1 MKKIKMIVGA
11 LAITSLFVG
20 CEEKTE
26 RASFEEGLKALG
38 IPTAEEVQNQQET
51 NKTTIK
57 GISDPYWLPYETT
70 EEVEDE
76 PYHTPDTIT
85 EEVDNEPYYTPD
97 TTTEEVDN
105 EPYYTP
111 DTTTEEVTEVQEQ
124 IVEKVERF
132 IEDEYNIALED
143 LVYLND
149 IVLGDGKTVHVFV
162 NLRAYGENNVVDLYF
177 KTLDGFEIGQI
188 SYNGGYAIYNGSANT
203 VYVDLNE
210 MNKLSD
216 PLMSIKTTA
225 DMKYNPALQ
234 EWEEKKAKQH
244 FTPINQP

>member
-1 MKKIKMIVGA
+1 MKKIKMIVGT
-11 LAITSLFVG
+11 LAIASLFVG
-20 CEEKTE
+20 CDEKTE

-76 PYHTPDTIT
+76 PYCVPDTTAEEVEDEPYHTP
-85 EEVDNEPYYTPD
+85 N
-97 TTTEEVDN
+97 TTTEEVDS

-132 IEDEYNIALED
+132 IEDEYNVSLED

-162 NLRAYGENNVVDLYF
+162 NLRVYGENNVVDLYF

-216 PLMSIKTTA
+216 PLMSVKTTA
-225 DMKYNPALQ
+225 DMKYNPALK

>member
-11 LAITSLFVG
+11 LAIASLFVG

-38 IPTAEEVQNQQET
+38 IPTAEEVQNQYQQKT
-51 NKTTIK
+51 DKTTIK
-57 GISDPYWLPYETT
+57 GLSDPYWLPYETT

-76 PYHTPDTIT
+76 PYHA
-85 EEVDNEPYYTPD
+85 PD
-97 TTTEEVDN
+97 TTTEEVN
-105 EPYYTP
+105 NKPYHAP
-111 DTTTEEVTEVQEQ
+111 DTATEEVTEVQEQ

-132 IEDEYNIALED
+132 IEDEYNVALED

-149 IVLGDGKTVHVFV
+149 IVLGDGKAVHVFV

-188 SYNGGYAIYNGSANT
+188 SYNGGYAIYYGSTNT

-216 PLMSIKTTA
+216 PLMSVKTTA
-225 DMKYNPALQ
+225 DMKYNPALK
-234 EWEEKKAKQH
+234 EWEERKARRNSMQ
-244 FTPINQP
+244 N

>member
-11 LAITSLFVG
+11 LAIASLFVG

-38 IPTAEEVQNQQET
+38 IPTAEEVQNQHQQET
-51 NKTTIK
+51 DKTTIK
-57 GISDPYWLPYETT
+57 GLSDPYWLPYETT

-76 PYHTPDTIT
+76 PY
-85 EEVDNEPYYTPD
+85 YTPD
-97 TTTEEVDN
+97 TTTKEVKD
-105 EPYYTP
+105 EPYRVP

-132 IEDEYNIALED
+132 IEDEYNVALED

-149 IVLGDGKTVHVFV
+149 IVLGDSKAVHVFV
-162 NLRAYGENNVVDLYF
+162 NLRAYGENNVIDLYF

-188 SYNGGYAIYNGSANT
+188 SYNGGYAIYYGSTNT

-216 PLMSIKTTA
+216 PLMSVKTTA
-225 DMKYNPALQ
+225 DMKYNPALK
-234 EWEEKKAKQH
+234 EWEERKARRNSMQ
-244 FTPINQP
+244 N

>member
-1 MKKIKMIVGA
+1 MKKIKMIVGV
-11 LAITSLFVG
+11 LAIASLFVG
-20 CEEKTE
+20 CDEKVE
-26 RASFEEGLKALG
+26 RASFEDGLKALG
-38 IPTAEEVQNQQET
+38 IPTAEEVQNKYQQET
-51 NKTTIK
+51 DKTTIK
-57 GISDPYWLPYETT
+57 GLSDPYWLPYETT

-76 PYHTPDTIT
+76 PYHTPNTTT
-85 EEVDNEPYYTPD
+85 EEVVDESYYTPD
-97 TTTEEVDN
+97 TTTEEVV
-105 EPYYTP
+105 
-111 DTTTEEVTEVQEQ
+111 EVPKQ

-162 NLRAYGENNVVDLYF
+162 NLRAYGESNMIDLYF

-188 SYNGGYAIYNGSANT
+188 SYNGGYAIYYGSTNT

-216 PLMSIKTTA
+216 PLMSVKTTA
-225 DMKYNPALQ
+225 DMKYNPALK
-234 EWEEKKAKQH
+234 EWEERKARRNSMQ
-244 FTPINQP
+244 N

>member
-1 MKKIKMIVGA
+1 MKKIKMIVGT
-11 LAITSLFVG
+11 LAIASLFVG

-26 RASFEEGLKALG
+26 RASFEDGLKALG
-38 IPTAEEVQNQQET
+38 IPTAEEVQNKYQQ
-51 NKTTIK
+51 KTDKTAIK
-57 GISDPYWLPYETT
+57 GLSDPYWLPYETT

-76 PYHTPDTIT
+76 PYC
-85 EEVDNEPYYTPD
+85 VPD
-97 TTTEEVDN
+97 TTTEEVED
-105 EPYYTP
+105 EPYYVP
-111 DTTTEEVTEVQEQ
+111 DTTTEEVVEVPKQ

-132 IEDEYNIALED
+132 IEDEYNVSLED

-149 IVLGDGKTVHVFV
+149 IVLGDGKTVHVFA
-162 NLRAYGENNVVDLYF
+162 NLRAYGESNVIDLYF

-210 MNKLSD
+210 INKLSD

-225 DMKYNPALQ
+225 DMKYNPALK

-244 FTPINQP
+244 FTPIKQP

>member
-11 LAITSLFVG
+11 LAVTSLFVG

-76 PYHTPDTIT
+76 PYC
-85 EEVDNEPYYTPD
+85 V
-97 TTTEEVDN
+97 
-105 EPYYTP
+105 P

-225 DMKYNPALQ
+225 DIKYNPALQ

>member
-1 MKKIKMIVGA
+1 MKKIKMIVGT
-11 LAITSLFVG
+11 LAIASLFVG

-38 IPTAEEVQNQQET
+38 IPTAEEVQNQHQQET
-51 NKTTIK
+51 DKTTIK
-57 GISDPYWLPYETT
+57 GLSDPYWLPYETT

-76 PYHTPDTIT
+76 SYHA
-85 EEVDNEPYYTPD
+85 PD
-97 TTTEEVDN
+97 TTTEEVNN
-105 EPYYTP
+105 EPYRVP

-132 IEDEYNIALED
+132 IEDEYNVALED

-149 IVLGDGKTVHVFV
+149 IVLGDGKAVHVFV
-162 NLRAYGENNVVDLYF
+162 NLRAYGENNVIDLYF

-188 SYNGGYAIYNGSANT
+188 SYNGGYAIYYGSTNT

-216 PLMSIKTTA
+216 PLMSVKTTA
-225 DMKYNPALQ
+225 DMKYNPALK
-234 EWEEKKAKQH
+234 EWEERKARRNSMQ
-244 FTPINQP
+244 N

>member
-1 MKKIKMIVGA
+1 MKKIKMIVGT
-11 LAITSLFVG
+11 LAIASLFVG

-38 IPTAEEVQNQQET
+38 IPTAEEVQNQHQQET
-51 NKTTIK
+51 DKTTIK
-57 GISDPYWLPYETT
+57 GLSDPYWLPYETT

-76 PYHTPDTIT
+76 PYHA
-85 EEVDNEPYYTPD
+85 PD

-105 EPYYTP
+105 EPYRVP

-132 IEDEYNIALED
+132 IEDEYNVALED

-149 IVLGDGKTVHVFV
+149 IVLGDGKAVHVFV
-162 NLRAYGENNVVDLYF
+162 NLRAYGENNVIDLYF

-188 SYNGGYAIYNGSANT
+188 SYNGGYAIYYGSTNT

-216 PLMSIKTTA
+216 PLMSVKTTA
-225 DMKYNPALQ
+225 DMKYNPALK
-234 EWEEKKAKQH
+234 EWEERKARRNSMQ
-244 FTPINQP
+244 N

>member
-1 MKKIKMIVGA
+1 MKKIKMIVGT
-11 LAITSLFVG
+11 LAIASLFVG

-38 IPTAEEVQNQQET
+38 IPTAEEVQNQHQQET
-51 NKTTIK
+51 DKTTIK
-57 GISDPYWLPYETT
+57 GLSDPYWLPYETT

-76 PYHTPDTIT
+76 PYCVPDA
-85 EEVDNEPYYTPD
+85 
-97 TTTEEVDN
+97 
-105 EPYYTP
+105 
-111 DTTTEEVTEVQEQ
+111 TTEEVTEVQEQ

-132 IEDEYNIALED
+132 IEDEYNVALED

-149 IVLGDGKTVHVFV
+149 IVLGDGKAVHVFV
-162 NLRAYGENNVVDLYF
+162 NLRAYGENNVIDLYF

-188 SYNGGYAIYNGSANT
+188 SYNGGYAIYYGSTNT

-216 PLMSIKTTA
+216 PLMSVKTTA
-225 DMKYNPALQ
+225 DMKYNPALK
-234 EWEEKKAKQH
+234 EWEERKARRNSMQ
-244 FTPINQP
+244 N

>member
-20 CEEKTE
+20 CDEKTE
-26 RASFEEGLKALG
+26 RTSFEEGLKALG

-57 GISDPYWLPYETT
+57 GLSDPYWLPYETT

-76 PYHTPDTIT
+76 PYH
-85 EEVDNEPYYTPD
+85 
-97 TTTEEVDN
+97 
-105 EPYYTP
+105 TP

-225 DMKYNPALQ
+225 DIKYNPALQ

>member
-1 MKKIKMIVGA
+1 MKKIKMIVGT
-11 LAITSLFVG
+11 LAIASLFVG

-76 PYHTPDTIT
+76 PYHTPDTT
-85 EEVDNEPYYTPD
+85 TKEVEDEPYCVPD
-97 TTTEEVDN
+97 A
-105 EPYYTP
+105 
-111 DTTTEEVTEVQEQ
+111 TTEEVTEVQEQ

-132 IEDEYNIALED
+132 IEDEYNVALED

-149 IVLGDGKTVHVFV
+149 IVLGDGKAVHVFV
-162 NLRAYGENNVVDLYF
+162 NLRAYGENNVIDLYF

-188 SYNGGYAIYNGSANT
+188 SYNGGYAIYYGSTNT

-216 PLMSIKTTA
+216 PLMSVKTTA
-225 DMKYNPALQ
+225 DMKYNPALK
-234 EWEEKKAKQH
+234 EWEERKARRNSMQ
-244 FTPINQP
+244 N

>member
-11 LAITSLFVG
+11 LAIASLFVG
-20 CEEKTE
+20 CDEKVE

-38 IPTAEEVQNQQET
+38 IPTAEEVQNQHQQET
-51 NKTTIK
+51 DKTTIK
-57 GISDPYWLPYETT
+57 GLSDPYWLPYETT

-76 PYHTPDTIT
+76 PYHA
-85 EEVDNEPYYTPD
+85 PD

-105 EPYYTP
+105 EPYRVP

-149 IVLGDGKTVHVFV
+149 IVLGDGKAVHVFV
-162 NLRAYGENNVVDLYF
+162 NLRAYGENNVIDLYF

-188 SYNGGYAIYNGSANT
+188 SYNGGYAIYYGSTNT

-216 PLMSIKTTA
+216 PLMSVKTTA
-225 DMKYNPALQ
+225 DMKYNPALK
-234 EWEEKKAKQH
+234 EWEERKARRNSMQ
-244 FTPINQP
+244 N

>member
-11 LAITSLFVG
+11 LAIASLFVG
-20 CEEKTE
+20 CDEKVE
-26 RASFEEGLKALG
+26 RTSFEDGLKALG
-38 IPTAEEVQNQQET
+38 IPTAEEVQNKYQQET
-51 NKTTIK
+51 DKTTIK
-57 GISDPYWLPYETT
+57 GLSDPYWLPYETT

-76 PYHTPDTIT
+76 PY
-85 EEVDNEPYYTPD
+85 YTPD
-97 TTTEEVDN
+97 TTTEEVED
-105 EPYYTP
+105 EPYYTSDTTTEEVEDEP
-111 DTTTEEVTEVQEQ
+111 YYTSDTTTEEVTEVQEQ

-162 NLRAYGENNVVDLYF
+162 NLRAYGENNMIDLYF

-188 SYNGGYAIYNGSANT
+188 SYNGGYAIYYGSTNT

-216 PLMSIKTTA
+216 SLMSVKTTA
-225 DMKYNPALQ
+225 DMKYNPALK
-234 EWEEKKAKQH
+234 EWEERKARRNSMQ
-244 FTPINQP
+244 N

>member
-20 CEEKTE
+20 CDEKTE

-76 PYHTPDTIT
+76 PYHTPDTT
-85 EEVDNEPYYTPD
+85 TKEVEDEPYCVPD
-97 TTTEEVDN
+97 A
-105 EPYYTP
+105 
-111 DTTTEEVTEVQEQ
+111 TTEEVTEVQEQ

-132 IEDEYNIALED
+132 IEDEYNVALED

-149 IVLGDGKTVHVFV
+149 IVLGDGKAVHVFV
-162 NLRAYGENNVVDLYF
+162 NLRAYGENNVIDLYF

-188 SYNGGYAIYNGSANT
+188 SYNGGYAIYYGSTNT

-216 PLMSIKTTA
+216 PLMSVKTTA
-225 DMKYNPALQ
+225 DMKYNPALK
-234 EWEEKKAKQH
+234 EWEERKARRNSMQ
-244 FTPINQP
+244 N

>member
-26 RASFEEGLKALG
+26 RASFEEDLKALG
-38 IPTAEEVQNQQET
+38 IPIAEEVQNQQET

-57 GISDPYWLPYETT
+57 GLSDPYWLPYETT

-76 PYHTPDTIT
+76 PYRA
-85 EEVDNEPYYTPD
+85 PD
-97 TTTEEVDN
+97 TTTEK
-105 EPYYTP
+105 
-111 DTTTEEVTEVQEQ
+111 VTEVQEQ

-132 IEDEYNIALED
+132 IEDEYNIALKD

-225 DMKYNPALQ
+225 DIKYNPALQ

>member
-20 CEEKTE
+20 CDEKVE
-26 RASFEEGLKALG
+26 RASFEDGLKALG
-38 IPTAEEVQNQQET
+38 IPTAEEVQNQHQQET
-51 NKTTIK
+51 DKTTIK
-57 GISDPYWLPYETT
+57 GLSDPYWLPYETT

-76 PYHTPDTIT
+76 PY
-85 EEVDNEPYYTPD
+85 YTPD
-97 TTTEEVDN
+97 TTTKEVKD
-105 EPYYTP
+105 EPYRVP

-132 IEDEYNIALED
+132 IEDEYNVALED

-149 IVLGDGKTVHVFV
+149 IVLGDGKAVHVFV
-162 NLRAYGENNVVDLYF
+162 NLRAYGENNVIDLYF

-188 SYNGGYAIYNGSANT
+188 SYNGGYAIYYGSTNT
-203 VYVDLNE
+203 IYVDLNE

-216 PLMSIKTTA
+216 PLMSVKTTA
-225 DMKYNPALQ
+225 DMKYNPALK
-234 EWEEKKAKQH
+234 EWEERKARRNSMQ
-244 FTPINQP
+244 N

>member
-11 LAITSLFVG
+11 LAIASLFVG

-38 IPTAEEVQNQQET
+38 IPTAEEVQNQNQHQQET
-51 NKTTIK
+51 DKTTIK
-57 GISDPYWLPYETT
+57 GLSDPYWLPYETT

-76 PYHTPDTIT
+76 PYHA
-85 EEVDNEPYYTPD
+85 PD
-97 TTTEEVDN
+97 TTTEEVVD
-105 EPYYTP
+105 EPYYTS

-162 NLRAYGENNVVDLYF
+162 NLRAYGENNMIDLYF

-188 SYNGGYAIYNGSANT
+188 SYNGGYAIYYGSTNT
-203 VYVDLNE
+203 VYIDLNE

-216 PLMSIKTTA
+216 PLMSVKTTA
-225 DMKYNPALQ
+225 DMKYNPALK
-234 EWEEKKAKQH
+234 EWEERKARRNSMQ
-244 FTPINQP
+244 N

>member
-26 RASFEEGLKALG
+26 RANFEEGLKALG

-57 GISDPYWLPYETT
+57 GLSDPYWLPYETT

-76 PYHTPDTIT
+76 PYHA
-85 EEVDNEPYYTPD
+85 
-97 TTTEEVDN
+97 
-105 EPYYTP
+105 P

-132 IEDEYNIALED
+132 IEDEYNVALKD

-188 SYNGGYAIYNGSANT
+188 SYNGGYAIYYGSTNT

-225 DMKYNPALQ
+225 DIKYNPALQ

>member
-11 LAITSLFVG
+11 LAIASLFVG

-26 RASFEEGLKALG
+26 RTSFEDGLKALG
-38 IPTAEEVQNQQET
+38 IPTAEEVQNKYQQET
-51 NKTTIK
+51 DKTTIK
-57 GISDPYWLPYETT
+57 GLSDPYWLPYETT

-76 PYHTPDTIT
+76 PYCA
-85 EEVDNEPYYTPD
+85 PD
-97 TTTEEVDN
+97 TTTEEVED
-105 EPYYTP
+105 EPYYVP
-111 DTTTEEVTEVQEQ
+111 DTTTEEVVEVPKQ

-132 IEDEYNIALED
+132 IEDEYNVALED

-203 VYVDLNE
+203 IYVDLNE

-216 PLMSIKTTA
+216 PLMNIKTTA

>member
-11 LAITSLFVG
+11 LAIASLFVG

-26 RASFEEGLKALG
+26 RTSFEDGLKALG
-38 IPTAEEVQNQQET
+38 IPTAEEVQNKYQQET
-51 NKTTIK
+51 DKTTIK
-57 GISDPYWLPYETT
+57 GLSDPYWLPYETT

-76 PYHTPDTIT
+76 PYY
-85 EEVDNEPYYTPD
+85 VPD
-97 TTTEEVDN
+97 TTTEEVV
-105 EPYYTP
+105 
-111 DTTTEEVTEVQEQ
+111 EVPKQ

-132 IEDEYNIALED
+132 IEDEYNVALED

-203 VYVDLNE
+203 IYVDLNE

-216 PLMSIKTTA
+216 PLMSVKTTA
-225 DMKYNPALQ
+225 DMKYNPALK
-234 EWEEKKAKQH
+234 EWEERKARRNSMQ
-244 FTPINQP
+244 N

>member
-1 MKKIKMIVGA
+1 MKKIKMIVGT
-11 LAITSLFVG
+11 LAIASLFVG

-38 IPTAEEVQNQQET
+38 IPTAEEVQNQHQQET
-51 NKTTIK
+51 DKTTIK
-57 GISDPYWLPYETT
+57 GLSDPYWLPYETT

-76 PYHTPDTIT
+76 PYHA
-85 EEVDNEPYYTPD
+85 PD
-97 TTTEEVDN
+97 TTTEEVNN
-105 EPYYTP
+105 EPYYIP
-111 DTTTEEVTEVQEQ
+111 DTTTEEVTEAQEQ
-124 IVEKVERF
+124 IINKVERF
-132 IEDEYNIALED
+132 IEDEYNVALED

-149 IVLGDGKTVHVFV
+149 IVLGDGKAVHVFV
-162 NLRAYGENNVVDLYF
+162 NLRAYGENNVIDLYF

-188 SYNGGYAIYNGSANT
+188 SYNGGYAIYYGSTNT

-225 DMKYNPALQ
+225 DMKYNPALK
-234 EWEEKKAKQH
+234 EWEERKARRNSMQ
-244 FTPINQP
+244 N

>member
-11 LAITSLFVG
+11 LAIASLFVG

-38 IPTAEEVQNQQET
+38 IPTAEEVQNQHQQET
-51 NKTTIK
+51 DKTTIK
-57 GISDPYWLPYETT
+57 GLSDPYWLPYETT
-70 EEVEDE
+70 EEVED
-76 PYHTPDTIT
+76 
-85 EEVDNEPYYTPD
+85 
-97 TTTEEVDN
+97 

-132 IEDEYNIALED
+132 IEDEYNVALED

-149 IVLGDGKTVHVFV
+149 IVLGDGKAVHVFV
-162 NLRAYGENNVVDLYF
+162 NLRAYGENNVIDLYF

-188 SYNGGYAIYNGSANT
+188 SYNGGYAIYYGSTNT

-225 DMKYNPALQ
+225 DMKYNPALK
-234 EWEEKKAKQH
+234 EWEERKARRNSMQ
-244 FTPINQP
+244 N

>member
-1 MKKIKMIVGA
+1 MKKIKMIVGT
-11 LAITSLFVG
+11 LAIASLFVG

-38 IPTAEEVQNQQET
+38 IPTAEEVQNQHQQET

-76 PYHTPDTIT
+76 PYHTPDT
-85 EEVDNEPYYTPD
+85 
-97 TTTEEVDN
+97 TTEEVDN
-105 EPYYTP
+105 EPYRVP

-132 IEDEYNIALED
+132 IEDEYNVALED

-149 IVLGDGKTVHVFV
+149 IVLGDGKAVHVFV
-162 NLRAYGENNVVDLYF
+162 NLRAYGENNVIDLYF

-188 SYNGGYAIYNGSANT
+188 SYNGGYAIYYGSTNT

-216 PLMSIKTTA
+216 PLMSVKTTA
-225 DMKYNPALQ
+225 DMKYNPALK
-234 EWEEKKAKQH
+234 EWEERKARRNSMQ
-244 FTPINQP
+244 N

>member
-11 LAITSLFVG
+11 LAIASLFVG
-20 CEEKTE
+20 CDEKVE
-26 RASFEEGLKALG
+26 HASFEDGLKALG

-76 PYHTPDTIT
+76 PYHTPDTT
-85 EEVDNEPYYTPD
+85 TKEVEDEPYCVPD
-97 TTTEEVDN
+97 A
-105 EPYYTP
+105 
-111 DTTTEEVTEVQEQ
+111 TTEEVTEVQEQ

-132 IEDEYNIALED
+132 IEDEYNVTLED

-149 IVLGDGKTVHVFV
+149 IVLGDGKAVHVFV
-162 NLRAYGENNVVDLYF
+162 NLRAYGENNVIDLYF

-188 SYNGGYAIYNGSANT
+188 SYNGGYAIYYGSTNT

-216 PLMSIKTTA
+216 PLMSVKTTA
-225 DMKYNPALQ
+225 DMKYNPALK
-234 EWEEKKAKQH
+234 EWEERKARRNSMQ
-244 FTPINQP
+244 N

>member
-1 MKKIKMIVGA
+1 M
-11 LAITSLFVG
+11 
-20 CEEKTE
+20 
-26 RASFEEGLKALG
+26 
-38 IPTAEEVQNQQET
+38 
-51 NKTTIK
+51 
-57 GISDPYWLPYETT
+57 SDTYWLPYETT
-70 EEVEDE
+70 EEVEDK
-76 PYHTPDTIT
+76 PYH
-85 EEVDNEPYYTPD
+85 
-97 TTTEEVDN
+97 
-105 EPYYTP
+105 TP
-111 DTTTEEVTEVQEQ
+111 DTTTEEVTEAQEQ
-124 IVEKVERF
+124 IIEKVERF
-132 IEDEYNIALED
+132 IEDEYNVALED

-188 SYNGGYAIYNGSANT
+188 SYNGGYAIYNGSAST

-234 EWEEKKAKQH
+234 EWEEKKANQH

>member
-11 LAITSLFVG
+11 LAIASLFVG
-20 CEEKTE
+20 CDEKVE
-26 RASFEEGLKALG
+26 RASFEDGLKALG
-38 IPTAEEVQNQQET
+38 IPTAEEVQNKCQQET
-51 NKTTIK
+51 DKTTIK
-57 GISDPYWLPYETT
+57 GLSDPYWLPYETT
-70 EEVEDE
+70 EEVEDK
-76 PYHTPDTIT
+76 PYHTPDTTT
-85 EEVDNEPYYTPD
+85 EEVVDEPYYTPD
-97 TTTEEVDN
+97 TTTEEVV
-105 EPYYTP
+105 
-111 DTTTEEVTEVQEQ
+111 EVPKQ

-162 NLRAYGENNVVDLYF
+162 NLRAYGESNMIDLYF

-188 SYNGGYAIYNGSANT
+188 SYNGGYAIYYGSTNT

-216 PLMSIKTTA
+216 PLMSVKTTA
-225 DMKYNPALQ
+225 DMKYNPALK
-234 EWEEKKAKQH
+234 EWEERKARRNSMQ
-244 FTPINQP
+244 N

>member
-11 LAITSLFVG
+11 LAIASLFVG

-26 RASFEEGLKALG
+26 RASFEDGLKALG
-38 IPTAEEVQNQQET
+38 IPTAEEVQNKYQQET
-51 NKTTIK
+51 DKTTIK
-57 GISDPYWLPYETT
+57 GLSDPYWLPYETT

-76 PYHTPDTIT
+76 PYS
-85 EEVDNEPYYTPD
+85 TPD
-97 TTTEEVDN
+97 TTTEEVKD
-105 EPYYTP
+105 EPYSTP

-124 IVEKVERF
+124 IIEKVERF

-162 NLRAYGENNVVDLYF
+162 NLRAYGESNMIDLYF

-188 SYNGGYAIYNGSANT
+188 NYNGGYAIYYGSTNT

-216 PLMSIKTTA
+216 PLMSVKTTA
-225 DMKYNPALQ
+225 DMKYNPALK
-234 EWEEKKAKQH
+234 EWEERKARRNSMQ
-244 FTPINQP
+244 N

>member
-11 LAITSLFVG
+11 LAIASLFVG

-38 IPTAEEVQNQQET
+38 IPTAEEVQNKCQQET
-51 NKTTIK
+51 DKTTIK
-57 GISDPYWLPYETT
+57 GLSDPYWLPYETT
-70 EEVEDE
+70 EEVEDK
-76 PYHTPDTIT
+76 PYH
-85 EEVDNEPYYTPD
+85 TPD
-97 TTTEEVDN
+97 TTTEEVVD

-132 IEDEYNIALED
+132 IEDEYNVALED

-149 IVLGDGKTVHVFV
+149 IVLGDGKAVHVFV
-162 NLRAYGENNVVDLYF
+162 NLRAYGENNVIDLYF

-188 SYNGGYAIYNGSANT
+188 SYNGGYAIYYGSTNT

-216 PLMSIKTTA
+216 PLMSVKTTA
-225 DMKYNPALQ
+225 DMKYNPALK
-234 EWEEKKAKQH
+234 EWEERKARRNSMQ
-244 FTPINQP
+244 N

>member
-11 LAITSLFVG
+11 LAIASLFVG

-38 IPTAEEVQNQQET
+38 IPTAEEVQNQHQQET
-51 NKTTIK
+51 DKTTIK
-57 GISDPYWLPYETT
+57 GLSDPYWLPYETT

-76 PYHTPDTIT
+76 PYHA
-85 EEVDNEPYYTPD
+85 PD

-105 EPYYTP
+105 EPYYIP
-111 DTTTEEVTEVQEQ
+111 DTTTEEVTEAQEQ
-124 IVEKVERF
+124 IINKVERF

-162 NLRAYGENNVVDLYF
+162 NLRAYGENNVIDLYF

-188 SYNGGYAIYNGSANT
+188 SYNGGYAIYYGSTNT

-216 PLMSIKTTA
+216 PLMSVKTTA
-225 DMKYNPALQ
+225 DMKYNPALK
-234 EWEEKKAKQH
+234 EWEERKARRNSMQ
-244 FTPINQP
+244 N

>member
-26 RASFEEGLKALG
+26 RANFEEGLKALG
-38 IPTAEEVQNQQET
+38 IPTAEEVQNQYQQET
-51 NKTTIK
+51 DKTTIK
-57 GISDPYWLPYETT
+57 GLSDPYWLPYETT

-76 PYHTPDTIT
+76 PYC
-85 EEVDNEPYYTPD
+85 VPD
-97 TTTEEVDN
+97 TTTEEVED
-105 EPYYTP
+105 EPYYVP
-111 DTTTEEVTEVQEQ
+111 DTTTEEVVEVPKQ

-132 IEDEYNIALED
+132 IEDEYNVALED

-149 IVLGDGKTVHVFV
+149 IVLGDGKTVHVFA

>member
-11 LAITSLFVG
+11 LAIASLFVG

-26 RASFEEGLKALG
+26 RASFEDGLKALG
-38 IPTAEEVQNQQET
+38 IPTAEEVQNKYQQ
-51 NKTTIK
+51 KTDKTAIK
-57 GISDPYWLPYETT
+57 GLSDPYWLPYETT

-76 PYHTPDTIT
+76 PYCA
-85 EEVDNEPYYTPD
+85 PD
-97 TTTEEVDN
+97 TTTEEVED
-105 EPYYTP
+105 EPYYVP
-111 DTTTEEVTEVQEQ
+111 DTTTEEVVEVPKQ

-132 IEDEYNIALED
+132 IEDEYNVALED

-149 IVLGDGKTVHVFV
+149 IVLGDGKTVHVFA
-162 NLRAYGENNVVDLYF
+162 NLRAYGENNMIDLYF

-225 DMKYNPALQ
+225 DMKYNPALK
-234 EWEEKKAKQH
+234 EWEERKARRNSMQ
-244 FTPINQP
+244 N

>member
-1 MKKIKMIVGA
+1 MKKIKMIVGT
-11 LAITSLFVG
+11 LAIASLFVG
-20 CEEKTE
+20 CDEKTE
-26 RASFEEGLKALG
+26 RTSFEEGLKALG

-70 EEVEDE
+70 EEVGDE
-76 PYHTPDTIT
+76 PYHTPDTT
-85 EEVDNEPYYTPD
+85 TKEVEDEPYCVPD
-97 TTTEEVDN
+97 A
-105 EPYYTP
+105 
-111 DTTTEEVTEVQEQ
+111 TTEEVTEVQEQ

-132 IEDEYNIALED
+132 IEDEYNVALED

-149 IVLGDGKTVHVFV
+149 IVLGDGKAVHVFV
-162 NLRAYGENNVVDLYF
+162 NLRAYGENNVIDLYF

-188 SYNGGYAIYNGSANT
+188 SYNGGYAIYYGSTNT

-216 PLMSIKTTA
+216 PLMSVKTTA
-225 DMKYNPALQ
+225 DMKYNPALK
-234 EWEEKKAKQH
+234 EWEERKARRNSMQ
-244 FTPINQP
+244 N

>member
-1 MKKIKMIVGA
+1 MKKIKMIVGT
-11 LAITSLFVG
+11 LAIASLFVG
-20 CEEKTE
+20 CDEKVE
-26 RASFEEGLKALG
+26 RASFEDGLKALG
-38 IPTAEEVQNQQET
+38 IPTAEEVQNKYQQET
-51 NKTTIK
+51 DKTTIK
-57 GISDPYWLPYETT
+57 GLSDPYWLPYETT

-76 PYHTPDTIT
+76 PY
-85 EEVDNEPYYTPD
+85 YTPD
-97 TTTEEVDN
+97 TTTKEVKD
-105 EPYYTP
+105 EPYRVP

-162 NLRAYGENNVVDLYF
+162 NLRAYGENNMIDLYF

-188 SYNGGYAIYNGSANT
+188 SYNGGYAIYYGSTNT

-216 PLMSIKTTA
+216 PLMSVKTTA
-225 DMKYNPALQ
+225 DMKYNPALK
-234 EWEEKKAKQH
+234 EWEERKARRNSMQ
-244 FTPINQP
+244 N

>member
-11 LAITSLFVG
+11 LAIASLFVG

-26 RASFEEGLKALG
+26 RASFEDGLKALG
-38 IPTAEEVQNQQET
+38 IPTAEEVQNKYQQET
-51 NKTTIK
+51 DKTTIK
-57 GISDPYWLPYETT
+57 GLSDPYWLPYETT

-76 PYHTPDTIT
+76 PYHTPDT
-85 EEVDNEPYYTPD
+85 
-97 TTTEEVDN
+97 TTEEVVD

-162 NLRAYGENNVVDLYF
+162 NLRAYGENNVIDLYF

-188 SYNGGYAIYNGSANT
+188 SYNGGYAIYYGSTNT

-216 PLMSIKTTA
+216 PLMSVKTTA
-225 DMKYNPALQ
+225 DMKYNPALK
-234 EWEEKKAKQH
+234 EWEERKARRNSMQ
-244 FTPINQP
+244 N

>member
-1 MKKIKMIVGA
+1 MKKIKMIVGT
-11 LAITSLFVG
+11 LAIASLFVG

-38 IPTAEEVQNQQET
+38 IPTAEEVQNQHQQET
-51 NKTTIK
+51 DKTTIK
-57 GISDPYWLPYETT
+57 GLSDPYWLPYETT

-76 PYHTPDTIT
+76 PYHAQ
-85 EEVDNEPYYTPD
+85 D

-105 EPYYTP
+105 EPYYIP

-132 IEDEYNIALED
+132 IEDEYNVALED

-162 NLRAYGENNVVDLYF
+162 NLRAYGESNMIDLYF

-188 SYNGGYAIYNGSANT
+188 SYNGGYAIYYGSTNT

-216 PLMSIKTTA
+216 PLMSVKTTA
-225 DMKYNPALQ
+225 DMKYNPALK
-234 EWEEKKAKQH
+234 EWEERKARRNSIQ
-244 FTPINQP
+244 N

>member
-11 LAITSLFVG
+11 LAIASLFVG

-38 IPTAEEVQNQQET
+38 IPTAEEVQNQHQQET
-51 NKTTIK
+51 DKTTIK
-57 GISDPYWLPYETT
+57 GLSDPYWLPYEIT

-76 PYHTPDTIT
+76 PYHA
-85 EEVDNEPYYTPD
+85 PD
-97 TTTEEVDN
+97 TTTKEVKD
-105 EPYYTP
+105 EPYRVP

-132 IEDEYNIALED
+132 IEDEYNVALED

-149 IVLGDGKTVHVFV
+149 IVLGDGKAVHVFV

-188 SYNGGYAIYNGSANT
+188 SYNGGYAIYYGSTNT

-216 PLMSIKTTA
+216 PLMSVKTTA
-225 DMKYNPALQ
+225 DMKYNPALK
-234 EWEEKKAKQH
+234 EWEERKARRNSMQ
-244 FTPINQP
+244 N

>member
-11 LAITSLFVG
+11 LAIASLFVG

-76 PYHTPDTIT
+76 PYHA
-85 EEVDNEPYYTPD
+85 PD
-97 TTTEEVDN
+97 TTTEEVNN
-105 EPYYTP
+105 EPYRVP

-132 IEDEYNIALED
+132 IEDEYNVALED

-149 IVLGDGKTVHVFV
+149 IVLGDGKAVHVFV
-162 NLRAYGENNVVDLYF
+162 NLRAYGENNVIDLYF

-188 SYNGGYAIYNGSANT
+188 SYNGGYAIYYGSTNT

-216 PLMSIKTTA
+216 PLMSVKTTA
-225 DMKYNPALQ
+225 DMKYNPALK
-234 EWEEKKAKQH
+234 EWEERKARRNSMQ
-244 FTPINQP
+244 N